1 MNRFQ
6 PWLHRFA
13 VLTALATLGLVG
25 LGGLVTSHEAGMS
38 VPDWP
43 TSYGYNMFALPFR
56 FWSGGVFYEHTHRL
70 WASTVGLLV
79 VVLARWLGGRAAS
92 RPLLIVGV
100 AEILAG
106 IGVFALWPNLK
117 GTGHFLTGIG
127 GVVLLAGFVW
137 AKNAPANRTLV
148 KLGWTVFWLVQFQGL
163 LGGLRVVLFK
173 DQIGILHA
181 ALAQIFFGLT
191 CVIAMLTSRWWGKM
205 RNIEHRTSN
214 AQHPIK
220 PLHAP
225 ALGVQCS
232 MFDVRCSPL
241 QRRLF
246 LFTTI
251 LIFLQL
257 LIAATMRHQHA
268 GLAISDFPLAHGR
281 LWPDTSAEAVAHYN
295 QQRTEITGINPITA
309 FQIQLQMAHRLM
321 AVLILLLVALCAVKA
336 RSGGAPV
343 SDPAS
348 FGPVPHQAGSET
360 GAPIRRLTIFWLG
373 LILVQVALGA
383 ATVLTDKA
391 ADIATAHVMVGAL
404 SLATGVLLC
413 IISARS
419 LKMTG
424 RAPQDGPVG
433 EKTAP
438 EEISFAART
447 SAS

>member
-1 MNRFQ
+1 MNRSQ

-79 VVLARWLGGRAAS
+79 VVLARWLGGRAAC
-92 RPLLIVGV
+92 RPLLIVGA

-127 GVVLLAGFVW
+127 GVVLLAGLVW
-137 AKNAPANRTLV
+137 VKNEPANRVLV

-173 DQIGILHA
+173 DPIGILHA
-181 ALAQIFFGLT
+181 ALAQIFFALT
-191 CVIAMLTSRWWGKM
+191 CVIAMQTSRWWGKM
-205 RNIEHRTSN
+205 GNIEHRTSN
-214 AQHPIK
+214 AQHPIN
-220 PLHAP
+220 PVHAP
-225 ALGVQCS
+225 TLGVRS
-232 MFDVRCSPL
+232 SPL
-241 QRRLF
+241 QRKLF

-268 GLAISDFPLAHGR
+268 GLAISDFPLAHGQ
-281 LWPDTSAEAVAHYN
+281 LWPDTSAEAVARYN
-295 QQRTEITGINPITA
+295 SARQEITNVNPITA
-309 FQIQLQMAHRLM
+309 SQIQLQMTHRCV
-321 AVLILLLVALCAVKA
+321 AVLILALVGLCAGKA
-336 RSGGAPV
+336 YR
-343 SDPAS
+343 
-348 FGPVPHQAGSET
+348 T
-360 GAPIRRLTIFWLG
+360 GAPIRQLTFFWLG
-373 LILVQVALGA
+373 LMLVQVALGT
-383 ATVLTDKA
+383 ATVLTNKA
-391 ADIATAHVMVGAL
+391 ADVATAHVVGGAL
-404 SLATGVLLC
+404 SLATGALLC

-419 LKMTG
+419 LPTIV
-424 RAPQDGPVG
+424 RP
-433 EKTAP
+433 
-438 EEISFAART
+438 
-447 SAS
+447 AS